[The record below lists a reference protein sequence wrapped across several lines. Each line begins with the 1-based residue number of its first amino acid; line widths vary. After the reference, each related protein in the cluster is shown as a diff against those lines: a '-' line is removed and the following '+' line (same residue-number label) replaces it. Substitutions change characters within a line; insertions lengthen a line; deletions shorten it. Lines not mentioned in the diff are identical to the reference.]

1 MKPCNDRLI
10 IEPLPNEQK
19 EGIPCIE
26 RSESL
31 QRARI
36 VEVGSETCV
45 VNTLDR
51 GITGLVK
58 KSDLIPG
65 LAPGLEILYLKMA
78 EDRTSLDAA
87 YSLKYQGKD
96 CLLIKINDIYSTL
109 P

>member
-1 MKPCNDRLI
+1 MKPCNDRILI
-10 IEPLPNEQK
+10 ETLPNAP
-19 EGIPCIE
+19 EGNIPYPE

-36 VEVGSETCV
+36 VEIGSPTCI

-51 GITGLVK
+51 GLSVLVK
-58 KSDLIPG
+58 KADLIPD
-65 LAPGLEILYLKMA
+65 LAVGLEVLYLKMA

-87 YSLKYQGKD
+87 YSIKYQGKD

>member
-19 EGIPCIE
+19 DGIPFIE
-26 RSESL
+26 RSEAL

-36 VEVGSETCV
+36 VEIGSETCV

-51 GITGLVK
+51 GICGPVK
-58 KSDLIPG
+58 KSDLIPD
-65 LAPGLEILYLKMA
+65 LAVGLEVLYLKMA
-78 EDRTSLDAA
+78 EDRTSIDAA
-87 YSLKYQGKD
+87 YSLKYKEKD
-96 CLLIKINDIYSTL
+96 CLLIKVTDIYSTL